1 MRRTSRAWAP
11 CSASAFS
18 SICLSGS
25 LVAIFGLGAT
35 FETFRGG
42 ELLIIVANV
51 CWTWFSV
58 AAQHWLRGSSL
69 LHLSVL
75 TTVPGAICMTSTAL
89 AAGALGIVELRIDLA
104 PEFLLPVLYTGT
116 VPIALGN
123 FLWHFGV
130 ARIGIAVASMY
141 TNLIPVTAALVAYI
155 WIGTHP
161 TPHQY
166 VGGAI
171 IIAGVL
177 YAQLAAMRS
186 ERHGGR
192 VALPNGGRAPLGPIS
207 FAFDRDRFVMSL
219 PSVWRAAGVTS
230 ELGLEKL
237 MDGVLLH
244 EIMHTRQ
251 SRLAAELL
259 DPLAAA
265 HGLEPSDDLIQEV
278 FGKNPRYEA
287 AYLAETAA
295 LYAAAAAP
303 DEAAA
308 RGLAAQ
314 ALHLMRARRARWLT
328 GANAHF
334 AELDDVFLTMEGMGQ
349 WLIYRHFVSSE
360 GGSVPPEQALRPV
373 RRGGRWWSKE

>member
-1 MRRTSRAWAP
+1 M
-11 CSASAFS
+11 
-18 SICLSGS
+18 
-25 LVAIFGLGAT
+25 
-35 FETFRGG
+35 
-42 ELLIIVANV
+42 
-51 CWTWFSV
+51 

-75 TTVPGAICMTSTAL
+75 TTVPGAICMTSTAV

-186 ERHGGR
+186 ER
-192 VALPNGGRAPLGPIS
+192 
-207 FAFDRDRFVMSL
+207 
-219 PSVWRAAGVTS
+219 
-230 ELGLEKL
+230 
-237 MDGVLLH
+237 
-244 EIMHTRQ
+244 
-251 SRLAAELL
+251 
-259 DPLAAA
+259 
-265 HGLEPSDDLIQEV
+265 
-278 FGKNPRYEA
+278 
-287 AYLAETAA
+287 
-295 LYAAAAAP
+295 
-303 DEAAA
+303 
-308 RGLAAQ
+308 RG
-314 ALHLMRARRARWLT
+314 
-328 GANAHF
+328 
-334 AELDDVFLTMEGMGQ
+334 
-349 WLIYRHFVSSE
+349 
-360 GGSVPPEQALRPV
+360 
-373 RRGGRWWSKE
+373 